1 MSLPRSAPPRFQTS
15 KDPLDSS
22 SPWFRLFLAMAVP
35 VLVLLIGISLNR

>member
-1 MSLPRSAPPRFQTS
+1 MSLPQSAPAGFQS
-15 KDPLDSS
+15 SEAALESS